1 MICRHCG
8 KQTPDDS
15 IFCEFCG
22 GDMRQNIPPTQTLS
36 HRSIEPERKKQK
48 KALKIFFILLV
59 ILLAGAGIWFAAAR
73 IFSPEIILTGGG
85 EFDVYK
91 DYVKNAGEGDY
102 THINEYGDDYD
113 YADEIDIPLSDIT
126 GNWYVLLRT
135 YINGSEDFSTEAEY
149 TAVLD
154 AKDAFDVKFSCTLY
168 NGYNADGSE
177 FKPGKWKL
185 RAASGSFYQNVLAFY
200 FPGKGLELV
209 FMPNRLMYGEQGRF
223 IDVSYDEKSLFGKT
237 TVYQMIIV
245 KLP

>member
-15 IFCEFCG
+15 MFCEFCG
-22 GDMRQNIPPTQTLS
+22 GDMRQNSPPPQTLS
-36 HRSIEPERKKQK
+36 HRPIEPERKKQK
-48 KALKIFFILLV
+48 KALKFLFILLV
-59 ILLAGAGIWFAAAR
+59 VLLAGAGIWFAAVR
-73 IFSPEIILTGGG
+73 IFLPEIILTGGG
-85 EFDVYK
+85 EYDVYK
-91 DYVKNAGEGDY
+91 DYVKNSGENDY
-102 THINEYGDDYD
+102 TLINDSGDSDYGD
-113 YADEIDIPLSDIT
+113 EIEIPLSDIT

-135 YINGSEDFSTEAEY
+135 YINGSEDFSTEVEY

-154 AKDAFDVKFSCTLY
+154 AKDAFDIKFTCTLY
-168 NGYNADGSE
+168 DGYNADGSE

-200 FPGKGLELV
+200 FPGRGLELV
-209 FMPNRLMYGEQGRF
+209 FIPNRLMYGEPGRF